1 MSSPKDYIITEEA
14 EDVLHLRVRCYPLLL
29 YECAVQL
36 LQLVN
41 KQSRFKRPLVKTAE
55 CTVIDVGIG
64 SAEQLGHGRVVLK
77 TVDMLLHVGS
87 KDTQEVVKH

>member
-1 MSSPKDYIITEEA
+1 M
-14 EDVLHLRVRCYPLLL
+14 
-29 YECAVQL
+29 

-41 KQSRFKRPLVKTAE
+41 EQRSFKRPLVETAE
-55 CTVIDVGIG
+55 GAMIDVGVG

-77 TVDMLLHVGS
+77 AVDVLLHVGS